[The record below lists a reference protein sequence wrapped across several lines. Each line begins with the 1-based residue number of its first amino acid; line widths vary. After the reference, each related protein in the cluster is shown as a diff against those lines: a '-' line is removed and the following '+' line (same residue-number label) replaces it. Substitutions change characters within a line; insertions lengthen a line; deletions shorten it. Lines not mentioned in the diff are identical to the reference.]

1 MKLKQCLIVFVS
13 ITVLLLLLAMKSN
26 PNQDINTL
34 GPEVK
39 GLRMGLDIQA
49 SSKNGKDSYTV
60 RIRIV
65 NTGSSPITLVGK
77 APYDSKSESYA
88 QWLKEEMC
96 FLTFP
101 ELLPPSAQ
109 TEGFERMSP
118 NPQTTLSAGEKFTV
132 SWKAEGRYL
141 KSEHYYNTTPYFP
154 SEGLYSVRAKVIVHT
169 DKAEDILLY
178 SNEQVV
184 PVGGSIALG
193 KHGLAYVTHIDEE
206 KQQVVLS
213 LGSHHRIAKGDV
225 FRVPGSS
232 FSGWMLTVVEVR
244 SFSSLATVEKSG
256 PHKDTLEPLPPKSSK
271 AQLWEFGQRKAI
283 LEISAEI
290 EQIKSMPEVRAE
302 HAKHLVYIGKTRRE
316 LEKAYH
322 RDGGISSPFFGAERY
337 VLNDQPTDGPRGHVL
352 KVKILFR
359 PANVSDEIYQ
369 DAKKLKE
376 WMLKQKVYGSEND
389 IVVDISAP
397 YWEPPYFD

>member
-1 MKLKQCLIVFVS
+1 MELKRYLIVFVS
-13 ITVLLLLLAMKSN
+13 LTVLLLLLGMKSH

-49 SSKNGKDSYTV
+49 SSKSGKDSYTV
-60 RIRIV
+60 RIWIV

-77 APYDSKSESYA
+77 APYDGKSESYA

-132 SWKAEGRYL
+132 TWKAEGRYL

-154 SEGLYSVRAKVIVHT
+154 SDGLYGVRAKVIVHT
-169 DKAEDILLY
+169 DKGQDMLLY

-184 PVGGSIALG
+184 PVGGSVALG
-193 KHGLAYVTHIDEE
+193 KHGLAYVTHRDQE

-213 LGSHHRIAKGDV
+213 LGSHHRIAKGDL

-256 PHKDTLEPLPPKSSK
+256 PHKDTLEPMPPINGK
-271 AQLWEFGQRKAI
+271 AQLWEFGQRKAV
-283 LEISAEI
+283 LEVSAEF
-290 EQIKSMPEVRAE
+290 EQIKSMLEVSAE
-302 HAKHLVYIGKTRRE
+302 HAKHLVHVGKTRRE
-316 LEKAYH
+316 LEKAYYG
-322 RDGGISSPFFGAERY
+322 DGGLFIPFEGQRY
-337 VLNDQPTDGPRGHVL
+337 ILKNQPPDGPKGHVL
-352 KVKILFR
+352 KVRILFR
-359 PANVSDEIYQ
+359 PANVSDEVYR
-369 DAKKLKE
+369 DPKKYRE
-376 WMLKQKVYGSEND
+376 WMLQQKGYCSQDD